1 MSCSPGSVVKISPS
15 KGRRS
20 PDEPK
25 RADPLICRLSG
36 DRNPLLVD
44 AVLPQLTVKS
54 EIDVDKC
61 PNMARVFNV

>member
-1 MSCSPGSVVKISPS
+1 MT
-15 KGRRS
+15 
-20 PDEPK
+20 DEPK